1 MDAEAASEIK
11 FIRRRVSQQIN
22 AASAPLYQMRTA
34 AKTDSAT
41 KHVSSLS
48 SVQQLAKRES
58 THDESGSGALIK
70 PAHYFTHKSSSL
82 PYLWHH
88 SEIIS
93 VVNS

>member
-1 MDAEAASEIK
+1 VDGEAASEIK

-48 SVQQLAKRES
+48 HLVQRSRQREKAHTTRVWIWCADKTSALFHTQKFVPAVSLA
-58 THDESGSGALIK
+58 
-70 PAHYFTHKSSSL
+70 SL
-82 PYLWHH
+82 
-88 SEIIS
+88 
-93 VVNS
+93 